1 MSTDDNRWLTAEELH
16 EYLRERGVEI
26 GIARVRRALDEGQL
40 PGRKIGGRWLTP
52 MPMLKRFEQGLPM
65 IGDPALVEA
74 FAALER
80 GELPERPAAPVL
92 PFVGRRAS

>member
-1 MSTDDNRWLTAEELH
+1 MNDDRWLTPEQLH
-16 EYLRERGVEI
+16 TYLEERGVEI

-52 MPMLKRFEQGLPM
+52 MPLLKRWEEGLPM
-65 IGDPALVEA
+65 IGDPALMEA

-80 GELPERPAAPVL
+80 GELPQAKPAPAL
-92 PFVGRRAS
+92 PFIGRRIAS

>member
-1 MSTDDNRWLTAEELH
+1 MTDDVWLTPEMLH
-16 EYLRERGVEI
+16 QYLEERGVEI

-52 MPMLKRFEQGLPM
+52 MPLLKRWEQGLPM
-65 IGDPALVEA
+65 IGDPALTEA

-80 GELPERPAAPVL
+80 GELPEAPKAPVL
-92 PFVGRRAS
+92 PFLGRRIAS